1 MRRPCQAVKRF
12 IERGEERMPDALQA
26 HVARCAQ
33 CQRALRLESAYQRV
47 LRAVREAPMPACE
60 LPWARVQARLAARV
74 VAQRTPVWQ
83 RYALAGG
90 LAAAFLVASLAWL
103 TRAPVPTLP
112 SDTSTEASLAASV
125 PSPAPPRALPEIA
138 APEGGAPPSPAPK
151 PVASIQPAPRLNR
164 LTQARKPALPAIPTA
179 QPPSFVQPTAPTQPT
194 AQPTTPAQSDV
205 KLQFRTPRL
214 NPEQGERMAL
224 GAYGISPNPSEMVEA
239 FAFGA
244 LSGAEPF
251 TVACLPLSQYELHN
265 GNSQVEY
272 LPIRYGTPSLSLDS
286 EGNADDAI
294 ICSF

>member
-1 MRRPCQAVKRF
+1 
-12 IERGEERMPDALQA
+12 MPDALQA

-47 LRAVREAPMPACE
+47 LRAVREAPTPACE

-74 VAQRTPVWQ
+74 VARRTPVWQ

-103 TRAPVPTLP
+103 TRTPVPTLP
-112 SDTSTEASLAASV
+112 SDASTEASLAASV

-151 PVASIQPAPRLNR
+151 HVASTQPAPRLNR
-164 LTQARKPALPAIPTA
+164 PAQARKPALPATPAAQSPSFA
-179 QPPSFVQPTAPTQPT
+179 QPTTPAQPT
-194 AQPTTPAQSDV
+194 AQSTTPAQSDV
-205 KLQFRTPRL
+205 KLGFRTPRL

-224 GAYGISPNPSEMVEA
+224 GGYGISPNPSEMVEA
-239 FAFGA
+239 FAFVA

-265 GNSQVEY
+265 SNPQVEY
-272 LPIRYGTPSLSLDS
+272 LPIRYGTPSSLGS

>member
-47 LRAVREAPMPACE
+47 LRAVREAPTPACE

-74 VAQRTPVWQ
+74 VARRTPVWQ

-90 LAAAFLVASLAWL
+90 LAAALLVASLAWL
-103 TRAPVPTLP
+103 TRTPVPTLP
-112 SDTSTEASLAASV
+112 SDASTEASLAASV

-151 PVASIQPAPRLNR
+151 HVASTQPAPRLNR
-164 LTQARKPALPAIPTA
+164 PAQARKPALPATPAA
-179 QPPSFVQPTAPTQPT
+179 QSPSF

-205 KLQFRTPRL
+205 KPGFRTSRL

-224 GAYGISPNPSEMVEA
+224 GGYGISPNPSEMVEA
-239 FAFGA
+239 FAFEA

-251 TVACLPLSQYELHN
+251 TIACLPLSQYELHN
-265 GNSQVEY
+265 TNPQVEY
-272 LPIRYGTPSLSLDS
+272 LPIRYGTPSSLSS
-286 EGNADDAI
+286 EGNTDDAI